1 MWLKP
6 VHHQD
11 GNITSEHVHWTEL
24 FYDLIHVVA
33 IFLLG
38 NYLSHHLSLEGF
50 LVFSGIFVTLW
61 FAWGE
66 LSVYNSIYVSTD
78 AWHRVIMS
86 AMVCT
91 VMLMAAATPKIAE
104 SGWTFFAIGFALN
117 RCMLALLY
125 WRANGSQPS
134 GDPLCRTQTRNFF
147 ALALIFALSAVLPT
161 PFAYWVFAVGV
172 LVTQGLYAIPKLSV
186 IRLARFAPRFGHIS
200 ERFALL
206 TLIVLG
212 EGFFKLVVTLADLGI
227 GTVTPDILG
236 NFLMGGVAI
245 FVMCWIYF
253 EFVGHG
259 TPKDMGLPTM
269 LKIWIGHVL
278 LMLCALMVGVALSGQ
293 MKVGFWAPFPAEYAT
308 LGCLGLAGFIAM
320 IWVLETSIKRRPAH
334 HFVYPWLRIVGISG
348 AFLANI
354 LMPHVPTLV
363 GNLVWGLALASQIV
377 VPLCLARQQ
386 LVDRN

>member
-1 MWLKP
+1 MWRKP

-38 NYLSHHLSLEGF
+38 NYLSDHLSLEGF
-50 LVFSGIFVTLW
+50 LVFSGVFITLW
-61 FAWGE
+61 LAWGE

-91 VMLMAAATPKIAE
+91 VMLMAAATPKVAE

-117 RCMLALLY
+117 RCMLAFLY
-125 WRANGSQPS
+125 WRANGSRPS
-134 GDPLCRTQTRNFF
+134 EDLLCRTQTRNFF
-147 ALALIFALSAVLPT
+147 ALAPIFALSAVLPT
-161 PFAYWVFAVGV
+161 PLAYWVFAAGV
-172 LVTQGLYAIPKLSV
+172 FVTQALYAIPKLSV

-212 EGFFKLVVTLADLGI
+212 EGFFKLVITLADLGI

-245 FVMCWIYF
+245 FVMCWVYF
-253 EFVGHG
+253 EFVGHRK
-259 TPKDMGLPTM
+259 PKDMGLPTM
-269 LKIWIGHVL
+269 LKIWIGHIL

-293 MKVGFWAPFPAEYAT
+293 LKVGFWKPFPTEYAT
-308 LGCLGLAGFIAM
+308 LGCVGLAGFIAM
-320 IWVLETSIKRRPAH
+320 IWVLETSIYHQSAH
-334 HFVYPWLRIVGISG
+334 DFVRSGHRIFGILV
-348 AFLANI
+348 ALLAY
-354 LMPHVPTLV
+354 LSMPHVPTLV
-363 GNLVWGLALASQIV
+363 GNLAWGLALTSQIV
-377 VPLCLARQQ
+377 LPLSRAYRQH
-386 LVDRN
+386 VDHE